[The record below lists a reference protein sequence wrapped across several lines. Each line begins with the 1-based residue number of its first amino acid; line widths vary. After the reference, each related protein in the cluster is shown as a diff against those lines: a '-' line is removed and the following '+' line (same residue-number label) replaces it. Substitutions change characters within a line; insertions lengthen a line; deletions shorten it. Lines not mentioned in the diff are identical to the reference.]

1 MSIANSPIGIFD
13 SGIGGTSIWKEIKRV
28 LPNEKTIYLSDSH
41 NAPYGPKGKDKI
53 IELAIK
59 NTELLLSRGC
69 KLIVVACNT
78 ATTNA
83 ISYLRENYEVPFIG
97 IEPAIKPASLR
108 TKTGIVG
115 ILATKGTLNS
125 ELFTKTSSSLERK
138 IKIIE
143 QVGTGLVEFIENG
156 KINTQEMDYLLK
168 SYIHP
173 LLAQNADCLV
183 LGCTHYPYLI
193 PQIRKIVGPDFQII
207 DSGEAVA
214 RQTKNILN
222 QSRLENPSQ
231 ETGTHQF
238 FINIEKK
245 VLEQFIPPSDIT
257 SIKELDF

>member
-13 SGIGGTSIWKEIKRV
+13 SGIGGTSIWKGLKRV
-28 LPNEKTIYLSDSH
+28 LPNEKTIYLSDSR
-41 NAPYGPKGKDKI
+41 NAPYGPKGNDKI

-59 NTELLLSRGC
+59 NTDLLLSRGC

-125 ELFTKTSSSLERK
+125 ELFAKTSSSLERK

-193 PQIRKIVGPDFQII
+193 PQISKIVGPDFQII